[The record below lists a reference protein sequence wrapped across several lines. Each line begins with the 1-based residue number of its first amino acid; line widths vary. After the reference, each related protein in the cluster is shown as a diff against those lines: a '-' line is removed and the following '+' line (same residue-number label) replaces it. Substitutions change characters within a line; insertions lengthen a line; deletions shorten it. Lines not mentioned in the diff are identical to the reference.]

1 MTTRALVIGLGNEY
15 RSDDA
20 VGCTVAR
27 KLKAN
32 AGNEFR
38 VKEESGEGGALME
51 AWKDADFVV
60 LVDAVESGGLP
71 GTIRRLDARARGI
84 PSELFHC
91 SAHEFG
97 VSEGI
102 ELARALKRLPA
113 HLVVYGIE
121 GRSFALGERLSPEVE
136 AAAGEVVRRVKDEL
150 AACRT

>member
-1 MTTRALVIGLGNEY
+1 MTT
-15 RSDDA
+15 
-20 VGCTVAR
+20 
-27 KLKAN
+27 
-32 AGNEFR
+32 
-38 VKEESGEGGALME
+38 
-51 AWKDADFVV
+51 
-60 LVDAVESGGLP
+60 
-71 GTIRRLDARARGI
+71 
-84 PSELFHC
+84 PSEIFHC
-91 SAHEFG
+91 SAHGFG

>member
-1 MTTRALVIGLGNEY
+1 MTTPSRALVIGLGNEY

-20 VGCTVAR
+20 VGHVVAR
-27 KLKAN
+27 RLMSG
-32 AGNEFR
+32 AGSEFR
-38 VKEESGEGGALME
+38 VKEESGEGGA
-51 AWKDADFVV
+51 

-84 PSELFHC
+84 PSEIFHC